1 MLSNTIIQR
10 YTYRTRKDIADWQR
24 AQSLAMQPD
33 NPRYYLLQ
41 ELFTDICN
49 DALLSSQISN
59 REEPVMARP
68 FILTDKSGKPDEK
81 ATLELSELPFIQD
94 LIKAILDSEFFGVT
108 LTEFTPEGFTILPR
122 EHIDPKNGR
131 FYPDCYGG
139 SYINYR
145 QLKEYGKTILE
156 FNSGHIGVLNKTVP
170 HVLFKKFAQSCWS
183 ELCEI
188 YGIPPR
194 FLKTDTQDP
203 EMLRRAEEML
213 REMGSAAAMV
223 IDNTEELSFAS
234 GVNTSGDVYNNLITL
249 CNREISMVISG
260 AVIGQDTV
268 NGNYSKEESNK
279 DILQRLIESDSRM
292 VELYFNSTVLP
303 SLRRL
308 KLISDREL
316 KFSFCAVEDLSDLW
330 AKTVAIMPYYD
341 IDPKWIKEKFG
352 VEVLGKRIDN
362 SQFAADNAN
371 NCQLSTVNSQLSD
384 PFFA

>member
-1 MLSNTIIQR
+1 MLSNTIIKR
-10 YTYRTRKDIADWQR
+10 YTLRTRKDIADWQR
-24 AQSLAMQPD
+24 AQSLAMQPVD
-33 NPRYYLLQ
+33 PRYYLLQ
-41 ELFTDICN
+41 ELYTDICN

-68 FILTDKSGKPDEK
+68 FVLTDNSGKTIEK

-108 LTEFTPEGFTILPR
+108 LTEFTPDGFTVLPR
-122 EHIDPKNGR
+122 KHVDPENGR
-131 FYPDCYGG
+131 FYPDCLGG

-156 FNSGHIGVLNKTVP
+156 FNSGHIGILNKTVP

-203 EMLRRAEEML
+203 EMLRRAEDML

-223 IDNTEELSFAS
+223 IDNSEELSFAS

-279 DILQRLIESDSRM
+279 GILQRLIESDSRM
-292 VELYFNSTVLP
+292 VELYFNSVVLP
-303 SLRRL
+303 ALRNQ
-308 KLISDREL
+308 KLISDRDL

-330 AKTVAIMPYYD
+330 TKTVAIMPYYD

-352 VEVLGKRIDN
+352 VEVTASKAAALSS
-362 SQFAADNAN
+362 SQPY
-371 NCQLSTVNSQLSD
+371 LSDTD

>member
-10 YTYRTRKDIADWQR
+10 YTIRTRKDIADWQR

-68 FILTDKSGKPDEK
+68 FVLTDNSGKTDEK

-108 LTEFTPEGFTILPR
+108 LTEFTPDGFTVLPR
-122 EHIDPKNGR
+122 KHVDPENGR
-131 FYPDCYGG
+131 FYPDCLGG

-156 FNSGHIGVLNKTVP
+156 FNSGHIGILNKTVP

-203 EMLRRAEEML
+203 EMLRRAEDML

-223 IDNTEELSFAS
+223 IDNSEELSFAS
-234 GVNTSGDVYNNLITL
+234 GINTSGDVYNNLITL

-260 AVIGQDTV
+260 AIIGQDTV

-292 VELYFNSTVLP
+292 VELYFNSVVLP
-303 SLRRL
+303 ALRNQ
-308 KLISDREL
+308 KLISDREV

-330 AKTVAIMPYYD
+330 TKTVAIMPYYD

-352 VEVLGKRIDN
+352 VEVTASKAAAALSLSSRPPYL
-362 SQFAADNAN
+362 ADNN
-371 NCQLSTVNSQLSD
+371 G
-384 PFFA
+384 FFA

>member
-10 YTYRTRKDIADWQR
+10 YTIRTRKDIADWQR

-68 FILTDKSGKPDEK
+68 FVLTDNSGKTDEK

-108 LTEFTPEGFTILPR
+108 LTEFTPDGFTVLPR
-122 EHIDPKNGR
+122 KHVDPENGR
-131 FYPDCYGG
+131 FYHDCLGG

-156 FNSGHIGVLNKTVP
+156 FNSGHIGILNKTVP

-203 EMLRRAEEML
+203 EMLRRAEDML

-223 IDNTEELSFAS
+223 IDNSEELSFAS
-234 GVNTSGDVYNNLITL
+234 GINTSGDVYNNLITL

-260 AVIGQDTV
+260 AIIGQDTV

-292 VELYFNSTVLP
+292 VELYFNSVVLP
-303 SLRRL
+303 ALRNQ
-308 KLISDREL
+308 KLISDREV

-330 AKTVAIMPYYD
+330 TKTVAIMPYYD

-352 VEVLGKRIDN
+352 VEVTASKAAAALSLSSRPPYL
-362 SQFAADNAN
+362 ADNN
-371 NCQLSTVNSQLSD
+371 G
-384 PFFA
+384 FFA

>member
-1 MLSNTIIQR
+1 M
-10 YTYRTRKDIADWQR
+10 
-24 AQSLAMQPD
+24 
-33 NPRYYLLQ
+33 
-41 ELFTDICN
+41 
-49 DALLSSQISN
+49 
-59 REEPVMARP
+59 
-68 FILTDKSGKPDEK
+68 
-81 ATLELSELPFIQD
+81 
-94 LIKAILDSEFFGVT
+94 IKAILDSEFFGVT

-122 EHIDPKNGR
+122 EHVDPKNGR

-139 SYINYR
+139 NYINYR

-156 FNSGHIGVLNKTVP
+156 FNSGHIGILNKTVP

-203 EMLRRAEEML
+203 EMLRRAEDML

-223 IDNTEELSFAS
+223 IDNSEELSFAS
-234 GVNTSGDVYNNLITL
+234 GINTSGDVYNNLITL

-268 NGNYSKEESNK
+268 NGNYSKEESNR

-292 VELYFNSTVLP
+292 VELYFNSVVLP

-330 AKTVAIMPYYD
+330 TKTVAIMPYYD

-352 VEVLGKRIDN
+352 VEVLGTKTP
-362 SQFAADNAN
+362 SA
-371 NCQLSTVNSQLSD
+371 LSLKSPQD
-384 PFFA
+384 GFFA

>member
-1 MLSNTIIQR
+1 MLSTSIIKR
-10 YTYRTRKDIADWQR
+10 YTLRTRKDIADWQR

-68 FILTDKSGKPDEK
+68 FVLTDNSGKPDEK

-108 LTEFTPEGFTILPR
+108 LTEFTPDGFTVLPR
-122 EHIDPKNGR
+122 KHIDPENGR
-131 FYPDCYGG
+131 FYPDCLGG

-156 FNSGHIGVLNKTVP
+156 FNSGHIGILNKTVP

-203 EMLRRAEEML
+203 EMLRRAEDML

-223 IDNTEELSFAS
+223 IDNSEELSFAS

-292 VELYFNSTVLP
+292 VELYFNSVVLP
-303 SLRRL
+303 ALRNQ

-330 AKTVAIMPYYD
+330 TKTVAIMPYYD

-352 VEVLGKRIDN
+352 VEVTASKAAAALSLSSRPPYL
-362 SQFAADNAN
+362 ADNN
-371 NCQLSTVNSQLSD
+371 G
-384 PFFA
+384 FFA